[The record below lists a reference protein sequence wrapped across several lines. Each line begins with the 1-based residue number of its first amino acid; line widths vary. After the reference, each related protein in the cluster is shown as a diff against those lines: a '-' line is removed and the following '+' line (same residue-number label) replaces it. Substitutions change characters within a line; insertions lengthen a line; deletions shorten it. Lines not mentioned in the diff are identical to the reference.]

1 MISEQD
7 DHIPAP
13 AAPTKAVPK
22 SAASAPVLRTG
33 WGDRLLFASLGL
45 LLGFAAAYLYIE
57 RVGGPGAGPRAA
69 DPHAGIPGFEA
80 GATRDLPGAGGGAA
94 PIGGG
99 SAGVSVDPQA
109 RQQIAMLEAAAAKDP
124 KNYDLLVKLGNAAYD
139 ANDPRLAADSYEKAL
154 AVKGGDPNV
163 LTDLGVSYRNLGDLD
178 RALQNF
184 DRALKSD
191 PAHWQAAFN
200 KVVVLGLDKG
210 DEKTAREQLAKLK
223 KTNQNI
229 PALDQLEKELDK
241 ASKGR

>member
-13 AAPTKAVPK
+13 AAPRKASPK
-22 SAASAPVLRTG
+22 PSALAPALRTG
-33 WGDRLLFASLGL
+33 WGDRLLFASLGV

-57 RVGGPGAGPRAA
+57 RTGAAGPRAA
-69 DPHAGIPGFEA
+69 DPHAGVSGFEA

-99 SAGVSVDPQA
+99 PAGVSADPA
-109 RQQIAMLEAAAAKDP
+109 TRQLIVSLQAAAEKDP

-139 ANDPRLAADSYEKAL
+139 SNDPRLAVDAYEKAL

-178 RALQNF
+178 RAIQSF

-200 KVVVLGLDKG
+200 KVVVVGLDKG
-210 DEKTAREQLAKLK
+210 DVKTARELLAKLK
-223 KTNQNI
+223 KSKQNI
-229 PALDQLEKELDK
+229 PALEQLEKELDQ
-241 ASKGR
+241 APKGR

>member
-13 AAPTKAVPK
+13 TVPKKAAPKTA
-22 SAASAPVLRTG
+22 SSAPAFRTG

-45 LLGFAAAYLYIE
+45 LLGFAAAYLYLE
-57 RVGGPGAGPRAA
+57 RTGSAGAGPRAA
-69 DPHAGIPGFEA
+69 DPHAGVPGFEA

-99 SAGVSVDPQA
+99 SAGVSVDPA
-109 RQQIAMLEAAAAKDP
+109 MRQQIAMLEAAAGKDP
-124 KNYDLLVKLGNAAYD
+124 RNYDLLVKLGNAAYD
-139 ANDPRLAADSYEKAL
+139 ANDSRLAAESYEKAL

-163 LTDLGVSYRNLGDLD
+163 LTDLGVSYRNLGDRD
-178 RALQNF
+178 RALLNF

-200 KVVVLGLDKG
+200 KVVVIGLDKG
-210 DEKTAREQLAKLK
+210 DVKAARELLAKLK
-223 KTNQNI
+223 KTKQNV
-229 PALDQLEKELDK
+229 PALDQLEKNLDE
-241 ASKGR
+241 AAKGR

>member
-13 AAPTKAVPK
+13 AAPKKAAPA
-22 SAASAPVLRTG
+22 SAAAPPAFRTG
-33 WGDRLLFASLGL
+33 WGDRVLFASLGV

-57 RVGGPGAGPRAA
+57 RSGGAGPRAA
-69 DPHAGIPGFEA
+69 DPHAGVPGFEA

-94 PIGGG
+94 PVGGG
-99 SAGVSVDPQA
+99 SAGVSADPA
-109 RQQIAMLEAAAAKDP
+109 TRQLIASLQAAAGKDP

-139 ANDPRLAADSYEKAL
+139 ANDPRLAVDAYEKAL
-154 AVKGGDPNV
+154 ALKGGDPNV

-178 RALQNF
+178 KALQLF

-191 PAHWQAAFN
+191 PTHWQAAFN
-200 KVVVLGLDKG
+200 KVVVVGLDKG
-210 DEKTAREQLAKLK
+210 DVKTARELLAKLK
-223 KTNQNI
+223 KSNKNI
-229 PALDQLEKELDK
+229 PALDQLEKELDQ

>member
-1 MISEQD
+1 MISEED

-13 AAPTKAVPK
+13 TAPKKAAPKT
-22 SAASAPVLRTG
+22 ASLAPSFRTG

-57 RVGGPGAGPRAA
+57 RTGGASAGPRAA
-69 DPHAGIPGFEA
+69 DPHAGVPGFEA

-99 SAGVSVDPQA
+99 SAGVSVDPA
-109 RQQIAMLEAAAAKDP
+109 MRQQIAMLEAAAGKDP
-124 KNYDLLVKLGNAAYD
+124 RNYDLLVKLGNAAYD
-139 ANDPRLAADSYEKAL
+139 ANDPRLAAESYEKAL

-178 RALQNF
+178 RALLNF

-200 KVVVLGLDKG
+200 KVVVIGLDKG
-210 DEKTAREQLAKLK
+210 DVKTARELLAKLK
-223 KTNQNI
+223 KTNQKV
-229 PALDQLEKELDK
+229 PALDQLEKELDQ

>member
-13 AAPTKAVPK
+13 AAPKKGAPRAA
-22 SAASAPVLRTG
+22 AASPALRTG

-57 RVGGPGAGPRAA
+57 RAGGAGAGPAAA
-69 DPHAGIPGFEA
+69 DPHAGLPGFEA

-99 SAGVSVDPQA
+99 SAGVSADPAA
-109 RQQIAMLEAAAAKDP
+109 RQQIAMLQAAAEKDP
-124 KNYDLLVKLGNAAYD
+124 GNYDLLVKLGNAAYD

-154 AVKGGDPNV
+154 AVRGGDPNV

-191 PAHWQAAFN
+191 PTHWQAAFN
-200 KVVVLGLDKG
+200 KIVVVGLDKG
-210 DEKTAREQLAKLK
+210 DVKAARELLARLK
-223 KTNQNI
+223 KSNQNI
-229 PALDQLEKELDK
+229 PALDRLEKNLDE
-241 ASKGR
+241 AAKGR